1 VTQPLRVL
9 VWSSIPTHHQ
19 SAFFQALRE
28 RGVDLVVLYYLHV
41 TRDRAELGWEADP
54 VLPDGEFY
62 VPESLAALEQCPDW
76 QQRIHIVPGYS
87 NALLLKL
94 AWLLSRRGI
103 PWLHWGEHTERTRHG
118 RLRSRL
124 AQLVKLGYGQLIRRS
139 ALGALAIG
147 ELARREFIRWGVAE
161 SQIRFLP
168 YSVAGFPAA
177 AGPARSP
184 ARAENGDTR
193 FVFVGQFIPRKG
205 IDVLLYAMRLVHARY
220 PRARLELAGSDPSRG
235 TYPALA
241 HALGLDAVVRFT
253 GTVPAQDVGSVM
265 GRSDVLVLPAR
276 HDGWGVVLNEAASA
290 GKAIIASSA
299 TGAAHH
305 LVVPGMNG
313 FQFTAGSV
321 GELAEAM
328 QRYCADA
335 WLARDHG
342 LASARLF
349 EEFTPARNAA
359 RFVEAIDALR
369 YQATRGRAR
378 VPVSG

>member
-1 VTQPLRVL
+1 MSEPLRVL

-41 TRDRAELGWEADP
+41 TRDRAELGWAADP
-54 VLPDGEFY
+54 VLPPGEHY
-62 VPESLAALEQCPDW
+62 VTESLTALEQCPDW
-76 QQRIHIVPGYS
+76 EQRIHIVPGYS

-94 AWLLSRRGI
+94 AWRLTRRRI
-103 PWLHWGEHTERTRHG
+103 PWLHWGEHSERTRRG

-124 AQLVKLGYGQLIRRS
+124 TQVVKLGYGQLIRRA

-147 ELARREFIRWGVAE
+147 ELARREFIGWGIDE
-161 SQIRFLP
+161 TRIRFLP
-168 YSVAGFPAA
+168 YSVAGFPPPG
-177 AGPARSP
+177 GPALSP
-184 ARAENGDTR
+184 SPRESGATR
-193 FVFVGQFIPRKG
+193 FVFVGQLIPRKG
-205 IDVLLYAMRLVHARY
+205 IDVLLKAMRLVHDRH

-241 HALGLDAVVRFT
+241 RELGLDAVVRFT
-253 GTVPAQDVGSVM
+253 GTVPANEVGNVIA
-265 GRSDVLVLPAR
+265 RSDVLILPAR

-313 FQFTAGSV
+313 FRFAAGQV
-321 GELAEAM
+321 EELAQAM
-328 QRYCADA
+328 QRYCEDA

-349 EEFTPARNAA
+349 QEFTPARNAE
-359 RFVEAIDALR
+359 RFIEAVDALR
-369 YQATRGRAR
+369 DQAARGARNAR
-378 VPVSG
+378 V